1 MKKHFLIGAIAL
13 CTSAGSLFAQHIL
26 QSQVPSVVVNNFQ
39 QAFPKAYD
47 VDWKMDMNLYKVDFE
62 LGLLGTDHDVW
73 YDPTGKVVKHK
84 EEISKS
90 DLPQKVQA
98 KINTD
103 FSGFRVSDVKKITEG
118 NNAIYTLDL
127 KTFTQEWKVAYDAEG
142 KILSKVAD

>member
-1 MKKHFLIGAIAL
+1 M
-13 CTSAGSLFAQHIL
+13 
-26 QSQVPSVVVNNFQ
+26 VNNFQ

-98 KINTD
+98 KINAD